1 MDIRN
6 NHTAIENAVKE
17 LLSAAPSIDA
27 VLFGSNIIA
36 MHSLKYINSLSLKV
50 PNDLAIVSLDQAEML
65 DIFYSP
71 VTYVK
76 QPLEE
81 IGQLPIKA
89 LLETI
94 KNATAITEIKLKAE
108 LVIQQSSEAK

>member
-1 MDIRN
+1 
-6 NHTAIENAVKE
+6 
-17 LLSAAPSIDA
+17 
-27 VLFGSNIIA
+27 
-36 MHSLKYINSLSLKV
+36 MHCLKYINSLSLNV
-50 PNDLAIVSLDQAEML
+50 PNDLAIVSFDQAEML

-81 IGQLPIKA
+81 IGQLAIKA